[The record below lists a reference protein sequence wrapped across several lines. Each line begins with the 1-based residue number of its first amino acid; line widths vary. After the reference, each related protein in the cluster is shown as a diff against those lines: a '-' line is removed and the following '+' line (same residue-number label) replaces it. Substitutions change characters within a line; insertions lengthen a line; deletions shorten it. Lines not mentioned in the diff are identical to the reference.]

1 LPGLQVRVR
10 ADGSDVPEGTYGEIT
25 IRGDFLFDGYRGM
38 SRPDSA
44 IGADGAFATGDLGT
58 IIDGH
63 LFIFGR
69 LKEIIIVN
77 GKNLFAGDVEDIL
90 NSVHGVKKGRV
101 VAFGLDSDQTGS
113 EELVVVAEH
122 DPNAGVAAA
131 ETRASVNRAIA
142 ETLNVKPRDVRIVD
156 ERWLV
161 KSTSGKITRED
172 NRRKYLDHFRTST
185 AT

>member
-1 LPGLQVRVR
+1 
-10 ADGSDVPEGTYGEIT
+10 
-25 IRGDFLFDGYRGM
+25 M
-38 SRPDSA
+38 SRVDSA
-44 IGADGAFATGDLGT
+44 IGTDGAFATGDLGA
-58 IIDGH
+58 IIEGH
-63 LFIFGR
+63 LYIFGR

-113 EELVVVAEH
+113 EELIVVAEH
-122 DPNAGVAAA
+122 DPSAGVAPAD
-131 ETRASVNRAIA
+131 TRADVSRAVA

-172 NRRKYLDHFRTST
+172 NRQKYLTDFRKSS